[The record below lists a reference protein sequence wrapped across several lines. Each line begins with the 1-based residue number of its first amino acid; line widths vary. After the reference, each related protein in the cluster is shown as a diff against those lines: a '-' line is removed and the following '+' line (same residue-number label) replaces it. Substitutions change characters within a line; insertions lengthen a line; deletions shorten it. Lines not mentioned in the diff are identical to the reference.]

1 MHVCPVAGDRDGKTW
16 DKYNELYITT
26 LLDPEHGL
34 QSEGISNERN
44 TLESPRFGYKY
55 KQQK

>member
-1 MHVCPVAGDRDGKTW
+1 MHVCPVAGHCDGKAW
-16 DKYNELYITT
+16 DKYNVLYITT

-44 TLESPRFGYKY
+44 TLESPR
-55 KQQK
+55 